1 MALRDF
7 RLYLLLA
14 IAAAARLLLQM
25 SALPPYAGLDE
36 IYHVSRLAFVLQEGR
51 NPSIDEKSIP
61 MYLASTM
68 AGDPARM
75 PDFGGVGPAW
85 PQIVKTRRV
94 LIDHAVGRDYV
105 RSNIESQQPR
115 LYYSLVG
122 RAARMLTDRTQ
133 MSELRFWRFASVLF
147 AFGIVMA
154 TARMGQTFFGP
165 RGIVAAALLV
175 SLPTWLT
182 LVVRASNDAFA
193 CALLATALACS
204 AGGLAGCSAG
214 GSPANGFYATGA
226 GRRPAEQP
234 AGRRR
239 YEALAIAVEAIAW
252 ALALAAKLYTWP
264 IFVAALIFWRRQRAS
279 VPRVVAVI
287 AASAISV
294 ALTIADLISRTHNP
308 LGILAFD
315 PATRASAP
323 EPIRIFEM
331 IKITIAS
338 GIWASG
344 QHWNALTPAG
354 MILFAFPLLVMI
366 VLGIARSPHRDVV
379 FATVVAFAA
388 AQLVHAAGYIRRARA
403 AGLPLPAAGKEGW
416 FWYALAPLVVATIF
430 PATPLPL
437 MACWLIGWDVV
448 IHEGALFHDF
458 AGVTSP
464 ATPSWLFRWG
474 PLHAPFTADLSHVAV
489 GPFVSQMI
497 ALRVIHVVAVLALSY
512 DALRRR
518 N

>member
-7 RLYLLLA
+7 RLYVLLA

-51 NPSIDEKSIP
+51 NPSIDENSIP
-61 MYLASTM
+61 AYLAGTM

-75 PDFGGVGPAW
+75 PDFGSVGTRW
-85 PQIVKTRRV
+85 PEVVKTRPV
-94 LIDHAVGRDYV
+94 LIDHATGRDYV

-115 LYYSLVG
+115 LYYSIVG
-122 RAARMLTDRTQ
+122 RAARMLTNRTQ

-147 AFGIVMA
+147 AIGIVMA
-154 TARMGQTFFGP
+154 TARMGQTLFGA
-165 RGIVAAALLV
+165 RGIAAAALLV

-182 LVVRASNDAFA
+182 LIVRASNDAFA
-193 CALLATALACS
+193 CALLATALALTV
-204 AGGLAGCSAG
+204 GG
-214 GSPANGFYATGA
+214 GA
-226 GRRPAEQP
+226 RHHTVAAE
-234 AGRRR
+234 
-239 YEALAIAVEAIAW
+239 AVAW

-279 VPRVVAVI
+279 RPRMAAVI

-315 PATRASAP
+315 TAARASAP
-323 EPIRIFEM
+323 QPIRIFEM

-354 MILFAFPLLVMI
+354 MILFAFPILVLI
-366 VLGIARSPHRDVV
+366 VLGVARSPHRNVI
-379 FATVVAFAA
+379 FATVLTFAA
-388 AQLVHAAGYIRRARA
+388 AQAVHAAGYVRRARA
-403 AGLPLPAAGKEGW
+403 AGLALPAAGKEGW

-430 PATPLPL
+430 PLTPLPL
-437 MACWLIGWDVV
+437 LACWLIGWDVV

-458 AGVTSP
+458 AGATSP